1 MKLLIGLGF
10 KLGFIPNFYFHV
22 HRARFPVP
30 QSPLSSLVMLNIRS
44 VPKGFQISTAHC

>member
-22 HRARFPVP
+22 HRARAPPASFPCLRYPV
-30 QSPLSSLVMLNIRS
+30 
-44 VPKGFQISTAHC
+44 